1 MATAAAAAAYPPPRT
16 SATDGLPRLLNNKYR
31 LERRVGEGTYGV
43 VYRATELASG
53 QTVAVKVRGGAGRGG
68 AGTVGGE
75 MRPDDSEEGV
85 PSSALREI
93 ALLLELR
100 HDNVVR
106 LREVTRDLSRPDPAA
121 AAAAAA
127 GGRYSS
133 GAGGGGGGGG
143 DSAQLFLVFD
153 FVDMDVHRL
162 MQLYPALGANAALV
176 KYLTYQLL
184 CGLDYC
190 HRRRVLHRD
199 LKPQVEGGWG
209 VRNLLVDVRGGGHSL
224 KIADFGLSRA
234 FGVPVRLLSPEVVTL
249 WYRPPEL
256 LLGGRLYGSP
266 VDVWS
271 AACCVLELS
280 NRWPLFP
287 GATEIDTLLKIFE
300 KLGSPDE
307 ATWPGLADLPH
318 WRPQL
323 PRYPGRS
330 WEEIAPRLDPA
341 GRDLMRRM
349 LTYDPAQRIT
359 AAAALRH
366 PYFADI
372 GPLLERPPQL

>member
-1 MATAAAAAAYPPPRT
+1 Q
-16 SATDGLPRLLNNKYR
+16 YR

-53 QTVAVKVRGGAGRGG
+53 HTVAVK
-68 AGTVGGE
+68 E

-106 LREVTRDLSRPDPAA
+106 LREVTRDL
-121 AAAAAA
+121 
-127 GGRYSS
+127 
-133 GAGGGGGGGG
+133 
-143 DSAQLFLVFD
+143 AQLFLVFD

-162 MQLYPALGANAALV
+162 MQLYPALGANAQLV

-199 LKPQVEGGWG
+199 LKPQ
-209 VRNLLVDVRGGGHSL
+209 NLLVDVRGGANSL

-266 VDVWS
+266 VDLWS
-271 AACCVLELS
+271 AACCVLEVS

-287 GATEIDTLLKIFE
+287 GATEIDTLMKIFE

-307 ATWPGLADLPH
+307 ASWPGLADLPH
-318 WRPQL
+318 WRPQM
-323 PRYPGRS
+323 PKCPGRS
-330 WEEIAPRLDPA
+330 WEEIAPRLEPA

-372 GPLLERPPQL
+372 GPLLEHPPQL

>member
-1 MATAAAAAAYPPPRT
+1 MYPGAQRAA
-16 SATDGLPRLLNNKYR
+16 ATDGLPRLLNNKYR

-53 QTVAVKVRGGAGRGG
+53 ATVAVK
-68 AGTVGGE
+68 E

-121 AAAAAA
+121 AASAAAA
-127 GGRYSS
+127 GGRYT
-133 GAGGGGGGGG
+133 GGGGG

-199 LKPQVEGGWG
+199 LKPQ
-209 VRNLLVDVRGGGHSL
+209 NLLVDVRCGANSL

-256 LLGGRLYGSP
+256 LLGGRLYGTP
-266 VDVWS
+266 VDMWS
-271 AACCVLELS
+271 AACCVLEIS

-287 GATEIDTLLKIFE
+287 GATEIDTLMKIFE

-307 ATWPGLADLPH
+307 AAWPGLADLPH

-323 PRYPGRS
+323 PRCAGRS
-330 WEEIAPRLDPA
+330 WEEIAPRLEPA

-349 LTYDPAQRIT
+349 LAYDPAHRIT

-372 GPLLERPPQL
+372 GPLLERPPQLL